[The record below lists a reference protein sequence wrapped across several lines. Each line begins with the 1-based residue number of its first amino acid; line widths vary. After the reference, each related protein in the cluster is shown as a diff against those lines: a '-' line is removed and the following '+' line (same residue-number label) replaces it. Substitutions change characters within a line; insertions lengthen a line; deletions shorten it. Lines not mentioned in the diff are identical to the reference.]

1 MPKCEGAEKQARF
14 HFGVLRTGLSAMTR
28 LLKLAAFLVL
38 IAVLFVCFSPV
49 DNLDPSALQAARAAN
64 LVMSLIAIAAFA
76 APRILSL
83 PSVWQCRWD
92 ACPEIRS
99 TSAVPIFDLDGARLC

>member
-1 MPKCEGAEKQARF
+1 MPKCQGAEKQARF
-14 HFGVLRTGLSAMTR
+14 HIRVLRTGLLVMTR

-64 LVMSLIAIAAFA
+64 LVMSLIAFAAFA
-76 APRILSL
+76 APRVLFL

-92 ACPEIRS
+92 PCPEIRS
-99 TSAVPIFDLDGARLC
+99 TSPVPLGKPGMAR

>member
-1 MPKCEGAEKQARF
+1 MPKCQSAGKGTRL
-14 HFGVLRTGLSAMTR
+14 HLSVLRAGLSAMRR

-38 IAVLFVCFSPV
+38 LAVLFVCFSPV

-64 LVMSLIAIAAFA
+64 LVMTLIALGAFA
-76 APRILSL
+76 ATRILSL

-92 ACPEIRS
+92 ARPETRS
-99 TSAVPIFDLDGARLC
+99 ISAVPIIDLDGARLC